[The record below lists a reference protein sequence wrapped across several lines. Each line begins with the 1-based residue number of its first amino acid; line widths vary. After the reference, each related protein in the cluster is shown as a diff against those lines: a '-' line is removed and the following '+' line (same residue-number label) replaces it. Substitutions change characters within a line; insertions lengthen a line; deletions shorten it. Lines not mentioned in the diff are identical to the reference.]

1 MSYEELSKGCQN
13 MSYKNLAVRNKIAVV
28 FSAIALVMIAFAIF
42 LLQEL
47 NKVEEQVIN
56 FTDSTVPSVL
66 SVEDI
71 YFEMNTYRRNQYAA
85 LTLEVSEL
93 ARLIST
99 LDSQEKDIKSGLD
112 KYEATVSSSDERRVF
127 DRVSNG
133 WKDYLI
139 ILRDFKLQINN
150 KNTAKAQTEL
160 SQSIDQFN
168 ELGVA
173 MDELVKTNLG
183 FISNNRVTIMASV
196 DNVTMATKVS
206 FTALIAFMIFITFFL
221 ARQICRPLNLVVEQ
235 SKAIAAGDLTFR
247 LARNEIGNDELG
259 ELADTNI
266 EMQDQLRVLIEDT
279 ISAVTQLSAA
289 VEEMSAISEQS
300 ARGMQQQQSDITTVA
315 AAMEEMKATV
325 AEVANNT
332 ETASTSA
339 LEASEEAKQG
349 NQDVQSNIEQIQVVS
364 REIEQA
370 GELVEELERESNN
383 ISVVVEVIR
392 GIADQ
397 TNLLALNAAIE
408 AARAGEQGRGFAVVA
423 DEVRSLAGRTQSSTS
438 EIVEII
444 EKLQASAAHA
454 KNATD
459 QSCSKIRVCVEQSV
473 QTGQSIQM
481 IEETMMKVAD
491 TGIQI
496 ASACSQQDSVTE
508 ELGRNIQSMSLSASE
523 VALGAEQTAQS
534 SVELAQ
540 LATTLQMS
548 LSRFKV

>member
-1 MSYEELSKGCQN
+1 
-13 MSYKNLAVRNKIAVV
+13 MSYKNLAVRTKIAVV
-28 FSAIALVMIAFAIF
+28 FSAIGLVMIAFAIF

-47 NKVEEQVIN
+47 NKVEEEVVN

-66 SVEDI
+66 SVEDM
-71 YFEMNTYRRNQYAA
+71 YFEMNAYRRNQYAA
-85 LTLEVSEL
+85 LTY
-93 ARLIST
+93 
-99 LDSQEKDIKSGLD
+99 QEKDLPSLLAILKSQKNEIKTGLL
-112 KYEATVSSSDERRVF
+112 KYEATVASDDERRVF

-133 WKDYLI
+133 WKEYLR
-139 ILRDFKLQINN
+139 LLNGFTDKVSNDSKVL
-150 KNTAKAQTEL
+150 AQAEL
-160 SQSIDQFN
+160 VGSFNQF
-168 ELGVA
+168 EEVGAA
-173 MDELVKTNLG
+173 MDALVEINLT
-183 FISNNRVTIMASV
+183 FVASNRSAIMGSV
-196 DNVTMATKVS
+196 SNVTTITKVS
-206 FTALIAFMIFITFFL
+206 FSALIAFMIFITFFL

-235 SKAIAAGDLTFR
+235 SKAIASGDLTFQLQR
-247 LARNEIGNDELG
+247 DEIGNDELG
-259 ELADTNI
+259 ALADTNI
-266 EMQDQLRVLIEDT
+266 EMQSQLRILIEDT

-300 ARGMQQQQSDITTVA
+300 SRGMQQQQSDITTVA
-315 AAMEEMKATV
+315 AAMEQMKATV

-349 NQDVQSNIEQIQVVS
+349 NQDVQSNIEQIQIVS
-364 REIEQA
+364 RDIEQA

-423 DEVRSLAGRTQSSTS
+423 DEVRSLAGRTQASTS
-438 EIVEII
+438 EIVDII

-454 KNATD
+454 KIATD
-459 QSCSKIRVCVEQSV
+459 QSCSKIRICVEQSV

-496 ASACSQQDSVTE
+496 ASACSEQDSVTE

-523 VALGAEQTAQS
+523 VALGADQTAQS

-540 LATTLQMS
+540 LASTLQQS

>member
-1 MSYEELSKGCQN
+1 
-13 MSYKNLAVRNKIAVV
+13 MSYKNLAVRNKIATV
-28 FSAIALVMIAFAIF
+28 FSAIGLVMIAFAIF

-47 NKVEEQVIN
+47 NKVETEVVN
-56 FTDSTVPSVL
+56 FIDSTVPSVL
-66 SVEDI
+66 SVENM
-71 YFEMNTYRRNQYAA
+71 YFKMNSYRRDQYAA
-85 LTLEVSEL
+85 LTYSKDQLPELLDKLSLQENKIKSEL
-93 ARLIST
+93 
-99 LDSQEKDIKSGLD
+99 SQ
-112 KYEATVSSSDERRVF
+112 YEATVSSGEERRVF
-127 DRVSNG
+127 DSVLTGWENYLTQLKGFKTNVSSGNFEQAEIQLLDG
-133 WKDYLI
+133 
-139 ILRDFKLQINN
+139 
-150 KNTAKAQTEL
+150 L
-160 SQSIDQFN
+160 SQFN
-168 ELGVA
+168 ELGVT
-173 MDELVKTNLG
+173 MDALVNVNVG
-183 FISNNRVTIMASV
+183 FMSGNRAEIMNSV

-206 FTALIAFMIFITFFL
+206 FSALIAFMVFITFFL

-247 LARNEIGNDELG
+247 LQRDEIGNDELG

-266 EMQDQLRVLIEDT
+266 EMQDQLRMLIEDT

-349 NQDVQSNIEQIQVVS
+349 NRDVQSNIDQIQTVS
-364 REIEQA
+364 RDIEQA

-423 DEVRSLAGRTQSSTS
+423 DEVRSLAGRTQSSTT

-444 EKLQASAAHA
+444 EKLQASATHA
-454 KNATD
+454 KAATD
-459 QSCSKIRVCVEQSV
+459 QSCSKIRLCVEQSV
-473 QTGQSIQM
+473 QTGNSIQM
-481 IEETMMKVAD
+481 IEETMMKVTD
-491 TGIQI
+491 TSIQI

-540 LATTLQMS
+540 LATTLQTS

>member
-1 MSYEELSKGCQN
+1 
-13 MSYKNLAVRNKIAVV
+13 MSYKNLAVRNKIAAV
-28 FSAIALVMIAFAIF
+28 FLVIALVIVAFATF

-47 NKVEEQVIN
+47 NKVEERVIN
-56 FTDSTVPSVL
+56 FADSTVPSVI
-66 SVEDI
+66 SVENL
-71 YFEMNTYRRNQYAA
+71 YFDMNTHRRNQYAG
-85 LTLEVSEL
+85 LTLKQEDLPNLIATLASQESMINAEL
-93 ARLIST
+93 A
-99 LDSQEKDIKSGLD
+99 
-112 KYEATVSSSDERRVF
+112 KYESTVSSDNERRVF
-127 DRVSNG
+127 DRVLTHWRKYEDLLKNFPV
-133 WKDYLI
+133 LI
-139 ILRDFKLQINN
+139 QNRDIEQ
-150 KNTAKAQTEL
+150 AQLEL
-160 SQSIDQFN
+160 SKSITQFL
-168 ELGVA
+168 ELGDA
-173 MDELVKTNLG
+173 MDALVETNLG
-183 FISNNRVTIMASV
+183 FVANNRTSIMHSV
-196 DNVTMATKVS
+196 DSVTMATKVS
-206 FTALIAFMIFITFFL
+206 FSALIAFMIFVTFFL

-235 SKAIAAGDLTFR
+235 SKAIASGDLTFKLNR
-247 LARNEIGNDELG
+247 EEIGNDELG
-259 ELADTNI
+259 ALADTNI
-266 EMQDQLRVLIEDT
+266 EMQNQLRILIEDT
-279 ISAVTQLSAA
+279 ISAVTQLSTA

-300 ARGMQQQQSDITTVA
+300 SRGMQQQQSDITMVA

-325 AEVANNT
+325 ADVANNT

-349 NQDVQSNIEQIQVVS
+349 NQDVQSNIEQIQIVS
-364 REIEQA
+364 RDIEQA

-454 KNATD
+454 KSATD

-473 QTGQSIQM
+473 QTGNSIQM
-481 IEETMMKVAD
+481 IEETMMKVTD
-491 TGIQI
+491 TSIQI

-540 LATTLQMS
+540 LANKLQTS
-548 LSRFKV
+548 LSYFKV

>member
-1 MSYEELSKGCQN
+1 
-13 MSYKNLAVRNKIAVV
+13 
-28 FSAIALVMIAFAIF
+28 
-42 LLQEL
+42 
-47 NKVEEQVIN
+47 
-56 FTDSTVPSVL
+56 
-66 SVEDI
+66 
-71 YFEMNTYRRNQYAA
+71 
-85 LTLEVSEL
+85 
-93 ARLIST
+93 
-99 LDSQEKDIKSGLD
+99 
-112 KYEATVSSSDERRVF
+112 
-127 DRVSNG
+127 
-133 WKDYLI
+133 
-139 ILRDFKLQINN
+139 
-150 KNTAKAQTEL
+150 
-160 SQSIDQFN
+160 
-168 ELGVA
+168 
-173 MDELVKTNLG
+173 
-183 FISNNRVTIMASV
+183 
-196 DNVTMATKVS
+196 
-206 FTALIAFMIFITFFL
+206 MIFITFFL
-221 ARQICRPLNLVVEQ
+221 ARQICRPLNLVIEQ
-235 SKAIAAGDLTFR
+235 SKAIAAGDLTFH

-266 EMQDQLRVLIEDT
+266 EMQGQLRILIEDT

-364 REIEQA
+364 RDIEQA

-423 DEVRSLAGRTQSSTS
+423 DEVRSLAGRTQSSTT

-444 EKLQASAAHA
+444 EKLQASAINA
-454 KNATD
+454 KAATD

-481 IEETMMKVAD
+481 IEETMMKVTD
-491 TGIQI
+491 TSIQI
-496 ASACSQQDSVTE
+496 ASACSQQDSVTD

-534 SVELAQ
+534 SIELAQ

>member
-1 MSYEELSKGCQN
+1 
-13 MSYKNLAVRNKIAVV
+13 MSYKDLAVRKKIAVV
-28 FSAIALVMIAFAIF
+28 FSTIGLVMIAFAIF

-47 NKVEEQVIN
+47 NKVEAEVIN

-66 SVEDI
+66 AVEDI
-71 YFEMNTYRRNQYAA
+71 YFDMNAYRRNQYAA
-85 LTLEVSEL
+85 LSY
-93 ARLIST
+93 
-99 LDSQEKDIKSGLD
+99 QEKDLPRLFSTLSEQGNSIKAELAA
-112 KYEATVSSSDERRVF
+112 YEATVVSNEERRIF
-127 DRVSNG
+127 DRVANG
-133 WKDYLI
+133 WSEYQRVLKGFTQKI
-139 ILRDFKLQINN
+139 QNGE
-150 KNTAKAQTEL
+150 KNIAIMDLVNAL
-160 SQSIDQFN
+160 SQF
-168 ELGVA
+168 EEVGAA
-173 MDELVKTNLG
+173 MDVLAEANVAFVT
-183 FISNNRVTIMASV
+183 NNRTTIMASV
-196 DNVTMATKVS
+196 NNVTMATKVS
-206 FTALIAFMIFITFFL
+206 FTALIGFMIFITFFL

-235 SKAIAAGDLTFR
+235 SKAIASGDLTFR
-247 LARNEIGNDELG
+247 LQREEIGNDELG

-266 EMQDQLRVLIEDT
+266 EMQNQLRMLIEDT

-300 ARGMQQQQSDITTVA
+300 SRGMQQQQSDITTVA

-349 NQDVQSNIEQIQVVS
+349 NQDVQSNIDQIQIVS
-364 REIEQA
+364 RDIEQA

-383 ISVVVEVIR
+383 ISLVVEVIR

-444 EKLQASAAHA
+444 EKLQASATHA
-454 KNATD
+454 KAATD

-481 IEETMMKVAD
+481 IEETMMRVAD

-523 VALGAEQTAQS
+523 VALGADQTAQS

-540 LATTLQMS
+540 LATTLQTS

>member
-1 MSYEELSKGCQN
+1 
-13 MSYKNLAVRNKIAVV
+13 MSYKNLAVRNKIAAV
-28 FSAIALVMIAFAIF
+28 FLVIALVIVAFATF

-47 NKVEEQVIN
+47 NKVEERVIN
-56 FTDSTVPSVL
+56 FADSTVPSVI
-66 SVEDI
+66 SVENL
-71 YFEMNTYRRNQYAA
+71 YFDMNTHRRNQYAG
-85 LTLEVSEL
+85 LTLKQEDLPNLIATLASQESMINAEL
-93 ARLIST
+93 A
-99 LDSQEKDIKSGLD
+99 
-112 KYEATVSSSDERRVF
+112 KYESTVSSDNERRVF
-127 DRVSNG
+127 DRVLTHWRKYEDLLKNFPV
-133 WKDYLI
+133 LI
-139 ILRDFKLQINN
+139 QNRDIEQ
-150 KNTAKAQTEL
+150 AQLEL
-160 SQSIDQFN
+160 SKSITQFL
-168 ELGVA
+168 ELGDA
-173 MDELVKTNLG
+173 MDALVETNLG
-183 FISNNRVTIMASV
+183 FVANNRTSIMRSV
-196 DNVTMATKVS
+196 DSVTMATKVS
-206 FTALIAFMIFITFFL
+206 FSALIAFMIFVTFFL

-235 SKAIAAGDLTFR
+235 SKAIASGDLTFKLNR
-247 LARNEIGNDELG
+247 EEIGNDELG
-259 ELADTNI
+259 ALADTNI
-266 EMQDQLRVLIEDT
+266 EMQNQLRILIEDT
-279 ISAVTQLSAA
+279 ISAVTQLSTA

-300 ARGMQQQQSDITTVA
+300 SRGMQQQQSDITMVA

-325 AEVANNT
+325 ADVANNT

-349 NQDVQSNIEQIQVVS
+349 NQDVQSNIEQIQIVS
-364 REIEQA
+364 RDIEQA

-454 KNATD
+454 KSATD

-473 QTGQSIQM
+473 QTGNSIQM
-481 IEETMMKVAD
+481 IEETMMKVTD
-491 TGIQI
+491 TSIQI

-540 LATTLQMS
+540 LANKLQTS
-548 LSRFKV
+548 LSYFKV

>member
-1 MSYEELSKGCQN
+1 

-47 NKVEEQVIN
+47 NKVEAQVIN

-85 LTLEVSEL
+85 LTLDVNEL
-93 ARLIST
+93 PRLIST
-99 LDSQEKDIKSGLD
+99 LNDQEKDIKSGLD
-112 KYEATVSSSDERRVF
+112 KYEATVSSGDERRVF

-133 WKDYLI
+133 WKSYLA
-139 ILRDFKLQINN
+139 ILRDFKVQINN
-150 KNTAKAQTEL
+150 KNTIKAQAEL
-160 SQSIDQFN
+160 SESIDQFN
-168 ELGVA
+168 ELGAA

-183 FISNNRVTIMASV
+183 FIANNRITIMGSV

-364 REIEQA
+364 RDIEQA

-459 QSCSKIRVCVEQSV
+459 QSCSKIRICVEQSV

-540 LATTLQMS
+540 LATTLQTS

>member
-1 MSYEELSKGCQN
+1 MRL
-13 MSYKNLAVRNKIAVV
+13 L
-28 FSAIALVMIAFAIF
+28 FF

-47 NKVEEQVIN
+47 NKVESEVIN

-66 SVEDI
+66 SVEDV
-71 YFEMNTYRRNQYAA
+71 YYEMNAYRRNQYAA
-85 LTLEVSEL
+85 LTY
-93 ARLIST
+93 
-99 LDSQEKDIKSGLD
+99 QEKDLPTLLSTLSKQKTQIQSDLD
-112 KYEATVSSSDERRVF
+112 AYEATVASADERRVF
-127 DRVSNG
+127 DRVANG
-133 WKDYLI
+133 WNKYL
-139 ILRDFKLQINN
+139 
-150 KNTAKAQTEL
+150 TEL
-160 SQSIDQFN
+160 KEFNGLVANKDLKLAQQELLDSFSQF
-168 ELGVA
+168 EEVGAA
-173 MDELVKTNLG
+173 MDGLVQKNLS
-183 FISNNRVTIMASV
+183 FVSNNRQSIMSSVNSVTL
-196 DNVTMATKVS
+196 ATKVS
-206 FTALIAFMIFITFFL
+206 FSALIAFMIFITFFL

-235 SKAIAAGDLTFR
+235 SKAIAAGDLTFELR
-247 LARNEIGNDELG
+247 RSEIGNDELG
-259 ELADTNI
+259 ALADTNI
-266 EMQDQLRVLIEDT
+266 EMQHQLRILIEDT

-300 ARGMQQQQSDITTVA
+300 SRGMQQQQSDITMVA

-349 NQDVQSNIEQIQVVS
+349 NQDVQSNIEQIQIVS
-364 REIEQA
+364 RDIEQA

-454 KNATD
+454 KSATD

-473 QTGQSIQM
+473 QTGNSIQM
-481 IEETMMKVAD
+481 IEETMMKVTD
-491 TGIQI
+491 TSIQI

-540 LATTLQMS
+540 LASTLQQS

>member
-1 MSYEELSKGCQN
+1 
-13 MSYKNLAVRNKIAVV
+13 MSYKNLAVQKKIAVV
-28 FSAIALVMIAFAIF
+28 FSAIGLVMIAFAFF

-47 NKVEEQVIN
+47 NKVESEVIN

-66 SVEDI
+66 SVEDV
-71 YFEMNTYRRNQYAA
+71 YYEMNAYRRNQYAA
-85 LTLEVSEL
+85 LTY
-93 ARLIST
+93 
-99 LDSQEKDIKSGLD
+99 QEKDLPTLLSTLSKQKTQIQSDLD
-112 KYEATVSSSDERRVF
+112 AYEATVASADERRVF
-127 DRVSNG
+127 DRVANG
-133 WKDYLI
+133 WNKYL
-139 ILRDFKLQINN
+139 
-150 KNTAKAQTEL
+150 TEL
-160 SQSIDQFN
+160 KEFNGLVANKDLKLAQQELLDSFSQF
-168 ELGVA
+168 EEVGAA
-173 MDELVKTNLG
+173 MDGLVQKNLS
-183 FISNNRVTIMASV
+183 FVSNNRQSIMSSVNSVTL
-196 DNVTMATKVS
+196 ATKVS
-206 FTALIAFMIFITFFL
+206 FSALIAFMIFITFFL

-235 SKAIAAGDLTFR
+235 SKAIAAGDLTFELR
-247 LARNEIGNDELG
+247 RSEIGNDELG
-259 ELADTNI
+259 ALADTNI
-266 EMQDQLRVLIEDT
+266 EMQHQLRILIEDT

-300 ARGMQQQQSDITTVA
+300 SRGMQQQQSDITMVA

-349 NQDVQSNIEQIQVVS
+349 NQDVQSNIEQIQIVS
-364 REIEQA
+364 RDIEQA

-454 KNATD
+454 KSATD

-473 QTGQSIQM
+473 QTGNSIQM
-481 IEETMMKVAD
+481 IEETMMKVTD
-491 TGIQI
+491 TSIQI

-540 LATTLQMS
+540 LASTLQQS

>member
-1 MSYEELSKGCQN
+1 
-13 MSYKNLAVRNKIAVV
+13 MSYKNLAVQKKIAVV
-28 FSAIALVMIAFAIF
+28 FSAIGIVMVTFAFF

-47 NKVEEQVIN
+47 NKVESEVIN

-66 SVEDI
+66 SVEAM
-71 YFEMNTYRRNQYAA
+71 YFEMSVLRRSQYAS
-85 LTLEVSEL
+85 LTYKEY
-93 ARLIST
+93 
-99 LDSQEKDIKSGLD
+99 DSGLKALFKRQNATLTNIKNMLANYD
-112 KYEATVSSSDERRVF
+112 ATVAGAEERRVF
-127 DRVSNG
+127 DAVLTSWKAYSNLFS
-133 WKDYLI
+133 DFPQLI
-139 ILRDFKLQINN
+139 KNRELDKAHAILVNSLDDFN
-150 KNTAKAQTEL
+150 
-160 SQSIDQFN
+160 
-168 ELGVA
+168 GVGDA
-173 MDELVKTNLG
+173 MDGLVDINLG
-183 FISNNRVTIMASV
+183 FVSNNRTSIMSSV
-196 DNVTMATKVS
+196 DSVTLATKVS
-206 FTALIAFMIFITFFL
+206 FSALIAFMIFITFFL

-235 SKAIAAGDLTFR
+235 SKAIAAGDLTFELR
-247 LARNEIGNDELG
+247 RSEIGNDELG
-259 ELADTNI
+259 ALADTNI
-266 EMQDQLRVLIEDT
+266 EMQHQLRILIEDT

-300 ARGMQQQQSDITTVA
+300 SRGMQQQQSDITMVA

-349 NQDVQSNIEQIQVVS
+349 NQDVQSNIEQIQIVS
-364 REIEQA
+364 RDIEQA

-454 KNATD
+454 KSATD

-473 QTGQSIQM
+473 QTGNSIQM
-481 IEETMMKVAD
+481 IEETMMKVTD
-491 TGIQI
+491 TSIQI

-540 LATTLQMS
+540 LANKLQTS
-548 LSRFKV
+548 LSYFKV

>member
-1 MSYEELSKGCQN
+1 
-13 MSYKNLAVRNKIAVV
+13 MSYKNLAVRKKIAVV
-28 FSAIALVMIAFAIF
+28 FSAIGLVMIAFAMF
-42 LLQEL
+42 LFQEL
-47 NKVEEQVIN
+47 KKVESDVIN
-56 FTDSTVPSVL
+56 FTDSTIPSVL
-66 SVEDI
+66 SVEAM
-71 YFEMNTYRRNQYAA
+71 YFEMSVLRRSQYAA
-85 LTLEVSEL
+85 LTYKESN
-93 ARLIST
+93 SK
-99 LDSQEKDIKSGLD
+99 LDALFIRQAATKHKIQGMLSRYD
-112 KYEATVSSSDERRVF
+112 ATVAGTEERRIF
-127 DRVSNG
+127 DYVLMA
-133 WKDYLI
+133 WKDYLSI
-139 ILRDFKLQINN
+139 FNNFEQMVKSRDLD
-150 KNTAKAQTEL
+150 KAHQEL
-160 SQSIDQFN
+160 VSSLDEFDAV
-168 ELGVA
+168 GTA
-173 MDELVKTNLG
+173 MDALVDINLG
-183 FISNNRVTIMASV
+183 FVASNRTEIIGSV
-196 DNVTMATKVS
+196 SNVTTITKVS
-206 FTALIAFMIFITFFL
+206 FTALIAFMVFITFFL

-235 SKAIAAGDLTFR
+235 SKAIASGDLTFYLQR
-247 LARNEIGNDELG
+247 EEIGNDELG
-259 ELADTNI
+259 VLADTNI
-266 EMQDQLRVLIEDT
+266 EMQNQLRILIEDT

-289 VEEMSAISEQS
+289 VEEMSTISEQS

-349 NQDVQSNIEQIQVVS
+349 NQDVQSNIKQIQIVS
-364 REIEQA
+364 RDIEQA

-423 DEVRSLAGRTQSSTS
+423 DEVRSLAGRTQTSTS
-438 EIVEII
+438 EIVDII

-454 KNATD
+454 KSATG
-459 QSCSKIRVCVEQSV
+459 QSCSKIRICVEQSV
-473 QTGQSIQM
+473 QTGQSIQI

-523 VALGAEQTAQS
+523 VAMGAEQTAQS

-540 LATTLQMS
+540 LATMLKTS

>member
-1 MSYEELSKGCQN
+1 
-13 MSYKNLAVRNKIAVV
+13 MSYKNLAVQKKIAVV
-28 FSAIALVMIAFAIF
+28 FSAIGLVMIAFAFF

-47 NKVEEQVIN
+47 NKVESEVIN

-66 SVEDI
+66 SVEEL
-71 YFEMNTYRRNQYAA
+71 YFDMNAYRRNQYAA
-85 LTLEVSEL
+85 LTY
-93 ARLIST
+93 
-99 LDSQEKDIKSGLD
+99 QEKDLPNLLSRLSKQKSQIQSALD
-112 KYEATVSSSDERRVF
+112 AYEVTVASADERRVF
-127 DRVSNG
+127 ERVVNSWHKYLTQLKEFNG
-133 WKDYLI
+133 LVA
-139 ILRDFKLQINN
+139 N
-150 KNTAKAQTEL
+150 KKIKEAQQGLLDSL
-160 SQSIDQFN
+160 SQFDEVGDAMDGLVQANLAFVTSNRQSIMGSLIN
-168 ELGVA
+168 VA
-173 MDELVKTNLG
+173 MV
-183 FISNNRVTIMASV
+183 
-196 DNVTMATKVS
+196 TKVS
-206 FTALIAFMIFITFFL
+206 FSALIAFMIFITFFL

-235 SKAIAAGDLTFR
+235 SKAIAAGDLTFELR
-247 LARNEIGNDELG
+247 RSEIGNDELG
-259 ELADTNI
+259 ALADTNI
-266 EMQDQLRVLIEDT
+266 EMQHQLRILIEDT

-300 ARGMQQQQSDITTVA
+300 SRGMQQQQSDITMVA

-349 NQDVQSNIEQIQVVS
+349 NQDVQSNIEQIQIVS
-364 REIEQA
+364 RDIEQA

-473 QTGQSIQM
+473 QTGNSIQM
-481 IEETMMKVAD
+481 IEETMMKVTD
-491 TGIQI
+491 TSIQI

-540 LATTLQMS
+540 LASTLQQS

>member
-1 MSYEELSKGCQN
+1 
-13 MSYKNLAVRNKIAVV
+13 MSYKNLAVRTKIAVV
-28 FSAIALVMIAFAIF
+28 FSAIGLVMIAFAIF

-47 NKVEEQVIN
+47 KNVEDTVVN
-56 FTDSTVPSVL
+56 FTDSTVPSLL

-71 YFEMNTYRRNQYAA
+71 NFEMNTLRRNQYAA
-85 LTLEVSEL
+85 LTYPKNLL
-93 ARLIST
+93 PGLITS
-99 LDSQEKDIKSGLD
+99 LKEQERNVEKLIAAYG
-112 KYEATVSSSDERRVF
+112 ATVVSDGEQRVF
-127 DRVSNG
+127 DRVNNS
-133 WKDYLI
+133 WKAYMAPLEPFLAQVSADNKAEAQKSL
-139 ILRDFKLQINN
+139 LGSFKEFQ
-150 KNTAKAQTEL
+150 
-160 SQSIDQFN
+160 DV
-168 ELGVA
+168 GVA
-173 MDELVKTNLG
+173 MDGLLKLNLT
-183 FISNNRVTIMASV
+183 FVTDNRVSMMGSIANVSTI
-196 DNVTMATKVS
+196 TKVS
-206 FTALIAFMIFITFFL
+206 FSALIAFMIFITFFL

-235 SKAIAAGDLTFR
+235 SKAIASGDLTFQLQR
-247 LARNEIGNDELG
+247 DEIGNDELG
-259 ELADTNI
+259 ALADTNI
-266 EMQDQLRVLIEDT
+266 EMQNQLRILIEDT

-300 ARGMQQQQSDITTVA
+300 SRGMQQQQSDITTVA
-315 AAMEEMKATV
+315 AAMEQMKATV

-349 NQDVQSNIEQIQVVS
+349 NQDVQSNIEQIQIVS
-364 REIEQA
+364 RDIEQA

-423 DEVRSLAGRTQSSTS
+423 DEVRSLAGRTQASTS
-438 EIVEII
+438 EIVDII

-454 KNATD
+454 KIATD
-459 QSCSKIRVCVEQSV
+459 QSCSKIRICVEQSV

-496 ASACSQQDSVTE
+496 ASACSEQDSVTE

-523 VALGAEQTAQS
+523 VALGADQTAQS

-540 LATTLQMS
+540 LASTLQQS

>member
-1 MSYEELSKGCQN
+1 

-47 NKVEEQVIN
+47 NKVESEVIN
-56 FTDSTVPSVL
+56 FTDSTVPSVI
-66 SVEDI
+66 SVENL
-71 YFEMNTYRRNQYAA
+71 YFEMSVLRRSQYASLTYPEYDDSLKA
-85 LTLEVSEL
+85 LFG
-93 ARLIST
+93 R
-99 LDSQEKDIKSGLD
+99 QEKTKQEIQIMLD
-112 KYEATVSSSDERRVF
+112 RYNATVGSGDERRVF
-127 DRVSNG
+127 DNVLNSWNNYSN
-133 WKDYLI
+133 
-139 ILRDFKLQINN
+139 ILSGFNQSVKERDLR
-150 KNTAKAQTEL
+150 KAQQVL
-160 SQSIDQFN
+160 SGSLDAFN
-168 ELGVA
+168 SVGSA
-173 MDELVKTNLG
+173 MDALIDINLG
-183 FISNNRVTIMASV
+183 FVANNRIRIMGSV
-196 DNVTMATKVS
+196 DSVTTATKVS

-247 LARNEIGNDELG
+247 LARNDIGNDELG

-364 REIEQA
+364 RDIEQA

-459 QSCSKIRVCVEQSV
+459 QSCSKIRICVEQSV

-540 LATTLQMS
+540 LATTLQTS

>member
-1 MSYEELSKGCQN
+1 
-13 MSYKNLAVRNKIAVV
+13 MSYKNLAVRKKIAVV
-28 FSAIALVMIAFAIF
+28 FSAISLVMIAFGFF

-47 NKVEEQVIN
+47 NKVEAEVIN
-56 FTDSTVPSVL
+56 FTESTIPSVL
-66 SVEDI
+66 SVEGI
-71 YFEMNTYRRNQYAA
+71 YFDMNTYRRNQYAA
-85 LTLEVSEL
+85 LNYK
-93 ARLIST
+93 
-99 LDSQEKDIKSGLD
+99 EKDLPGLLSKILEQELSIKKQLAAYD
-112 KYEATVSSSDERRVF
+112 ATVASEGERQVF
-127 DRVSNG
+127 DRVANSWAEYLRVLNG
-133 WKDYLI
+133 FTQK
-139 ILRDFKLQINN
+139 INN
-150 KNTAKAQTEL
+150 GEKDLATVELVNAL
-160 SQSIDQFN
+160 SQF
-168 ELGVA
+168 EETGAA
-173 MDELVKTNLG
+173 MDALVEANIVFVT
-183 FISNNRVTIMASV
+183 NNRTAIMGSV
-196 DNVTMATKVS
+196 SNVTMATKVS
-206 FTALIAFMIFITFFL
+206 FTALIAFMVFITFFL

-235 SKAIAAGDLTFR
+235 SKAIAAGDLTYR
-247 LARNEIGNDELG
+247 LQREEIGNDELG

-266 EMQDQLRVLIEDT
+266 EMQNQLRELIEDT

-325 AEVANNT
+325 AEVASNT
-332 ETASTSA
+332 EMASTSA

-364 REIEQA
+364 NDIEQA

-423 DEVRSLAGRTQSSTS
+423 DEVRSLAGRTQSSTT

-444 EKLQASAAHA
+444 EKLQASATHA
-454 KNATD
+454 KAATD
-459 QSCSKIRVCVEQSV
+459 QSCSKIRICVEQSV
-473 QTGQSIQM
+473 QTGNSIQM
-481 IEETMMKVAD
+481 IEETMMKVTD
-491 TGIQI
+491 TSIQI

-523 VALGAEQTAQS
+523 VALGADQTAQS

-540 LATTLQMS
+540 LATTLQAS

>member
-1 MSYEELSKGCQN
+1 

-28 FSAIALVMIAFAIF
+28 FSVIGLVMIAFAIF

-47 NKVEEQVIN
+47 NKVESEVIN
-56 FTDSTVPSVL
+56 FTDSTIPSVI
-66 SVEDI
+66 SVEDL
-71 YFEMNTYRRNQYAA
+71 YFEMNVYRRNQFA
-85 LTLEVSEL
+85 TLVYSNDKLGDLFATIESQGNRINTGL
-93 ARLIST
+93 ANY
-99 LDSQEKDIKSGLD
+99 G
-112 KYEATVSSSDERRVF
+112 ATVVSGNERSVF
-127 DRVSNG
+127 DRLNNA
-133 WKDYLI
+133 WEEYLRV
-139 ILRDFKLQINN
+139 LNN
-150 KNTAKAQTEL
+150 FKAQVTSNQKDAAQVEL
-160 SQSIDQFN
+160 IASARQFN
-168 ELGVA
+168 EVGEA
-173 MDELVKTNLG
+173 MDALVKVNLG
-183 FISNNRVTIMASV
+183 FIASNRTRIMGSV
-196 DNVTMATKVS
+196 DNVTTATQVS
-206 FTALIAFMIFITFFL
+206 FTALIGFMVFITFFL

-235 SKAIAAGDLTFR
+235 SKAIAAGDLTFN

-266 EMQDQLRVLIEDT
+266 EMQDQLRTLIEDT

-364 REIEQA
+364 RDIEQA

-423 DEVRSLAGRTQSSTS
+423 DEVRSLAGRTQSSTT
-438 EIVEII
+438 EIVDII

-473 QTGQSIQM
+473 QTDQSIQM
-481 IEETMMKVAD
+481 IEETMMKVTD
-491 TGIQI
+491 TSIQI

>member
-1 MSYEELSKGCQN
+1 
-13 MSYKNLAVRNKIAVV
+13 MSYKNLAVRNKIATV
-28 FSAIALVMIAFAIF
+28 FSAIGLVMIAFAIF

-47 NKVEEQVIN
+47 NKVETEVVN
-56 FTDSTVPSVL
+56 FIDSTVPSVL
-66 SVEDI
+66 SVENM
-71 YFEMNTYRRNQYAA
+71 YFKMNSYRRDQYAA
-85 LTLEVSEL
+85 LTYSKDQLPELLDKLSLQENKIKSEL
-93 ARLIST
+93 
-99 LDSQEKDIKSGLD
+99 SQ
-112 KYEATVSSSDERRVF
+112 YEATVSSGEERRVF
-127 DRVSNG
+127 DSVLTGWENYLTQLKGFKTNVSSGNFEQAEIQLLDG
-133 WKDYLI
+133 
-139 ILRDFKLQINN
+139 
-150 KNTAKAQTEL
+150 L
-160 SQSIDQFN
+160 SQFN
-168 ELGVA
+168 ELGVT
-173 MDELVKTNLG
+173 MDALVNVNVG
-183 FISNNRVTIMASV
+183 FMSGNRAEIMNSV

-206 FTALIAFMIFITFFL
+206 FSALIAFMVFITFFL

-247 LARNEIGNDELG
+247 LQRDEIGNDELG

-266 EMQDQLRVLIEDT
+266 EMQDQLRMLIEDT

-349 NQDVQSNIEQIQVVS
+349 NRDVQSNIDQIQTVS
-364 REIEQA
+364 RDIEQA

-383 ISVVVEVIR
+383 IRVVVEVIR

-423 DEVRSLAGRTQSSTS
+423 DEVRSLAGRTQSSTT

-444 EKLQASAAHA
+444 EKLQASATHA
-454 KNATD
+454 KAATD
-459 QSCSKIRVCVEQSV
+459 QSCSKIRLCVEQSV
-473 QTGQSIQM
+473 QTGNSIQM
-481 IEETMMKVAD
+481 IEETMMKVTD
-491 TGIQI
+491 TSIQI

-540 LATTLQMS
+540 LATTLQTS

>member
-1 MSYEELSKGCQN
+1 

-28 FSAIALVMIAFAIF
+28 FSTISLMMIAFAIF

-47 NKVEEQVIN
+47 NKVESEVIN

-66 SVEDI
+66 SVETM
-71 YFEMNTYRRNQYAA
+71 YFEMSALRRSQYAA
-85 LTLEVSEL
+85 LTYQDYDSDLKALFTRQIATENK
-93 ARLIST
+93 IKNM
-99 LDSQEKDIKSGLD
+99 LDT
-112 KYEATVSSSDERRVF
+112 YNTTVSGGEERRVF
-127 DRVSNG
+127 DAVLKS
-133 WKDYLI
+133 WKDYLSI
-139 ILRDFKLQINN
+139 FSDFEVLV
-150 KNTAKAQTEL
+150 KNRSLDQAHKEL
-160 SQSIDQFN
+160 VSSLNSFN
-168 ELGVA
+168 DVGVA
-173 MDELVKTNLG
+173 MDALIDINLG
-183 FISNNRVTIMASV
+183 FIANNRIRIMGSLGSVT
-196 DNVTMATKVS
+196 TTTKVS
-206 FTALIAFMIFITFFL
+206 FTTLIGFMIFITFFL

-235 SKAIAAGDLTFR
+235 SKAIAAGDLTFN

-325 AEVANNT
+325 AEVASNT

-349 NQDVQSNIEQIQVVS
+349 NRDVQSNIDQIQVVS
-364 REIEQA
+364 RDIEQA

-444 EKLQASAAHA
+444 EKLQASATHA
-454 KNATD
+454 KAATD
-459 QSCSKIRVCVEQSV
+459 QSCSKIRICVEQSV

-481 IEETMMKVAD
+481 IEETMMKVTD
-491 TGIQI
+491 TSIQI

-523 VALGAEQTAQS
+523 VALGAE
-534 SVELAQ
+534 
-540 LATTLQMS
+540 
-548 LSRFKV
+548 

>member
-1 MSYEELSKGCQN
+1 
-13 MSYKNLAVRNKIAVV
+13 MSYKNLAVQKKIAVV
-28 FSAIALVMIAFAIF
+28 FSAIGLVMIAFAFF

-47 NKVEEQVIN
+47 NKVGSEVIN

-66 SVEDI
+66 SVEDV
-71 YFEMNTYRRNQYAA
+71 YYEMNAYRRNQYAA
-85 LTLEVSEL
+85 LTY
-93 ARLIST
+93 
-99 LDSQEKDIKSGLD
+99 QEKDLPTLLSTLSKQKTQIQSDLD
-112 KYEATVSSSDERRVF
+112 AYEATVASADERRVF
-127 DRVSNG
+127 DRVANG
-133 WKDYLI
+133 WNKYL
-139 ILRDFKLQINN
+139 
-150 KNTAKAQTEL
+150 TEL
-160 SQSIDQFN
+160 KEFNGLVTNKDLKLAQQELLDSFSQF
-168 ELGVA
+168 EEVGAA
-173 MDELVKTNLG
+173 MDGLVQKNLS
-183 FISNNRVTIMASV
+183 FVSNNRQSIMSSVNSVTL
-196 DNVTMATKVS
+196 ATKVS
-206 FTALIAFMIFITFFL
+206 FSALIAFMIFITFFL

-235 SKAIAAGDLTFR
+235 SKAIAAGDLTFELR
-247 LARNEIGNDELG
+247 RSEIGNDELG
-259 ELADTNI
+259 ALADTNI
-266 EMQDQLRVLIEDT
+266 EMQHQLRILIEDT

-300 ARGMQQQQSDITTVA
+300 SRGMQQQQSDITMVA

-349 NQDVQSNIEQIQVVS
+349 NQDVQSNIEQIQIVS
-364 REIEQA
+364 RDIEQA

-438 EIVEII
+438 EIVDII

-454 KNATD
+454 KSATD

-473 QTGQSIQM
+473 QTGNSIQM
-481 IEETMMKVAD
+481 IEETMMKVTD
-491 TGIQI
+491 TSIQI

-540 LATTLQMS
+540 LASTLQQS

>member
-1 MSYEELSKGCQN
+1 

-28 FSAIALVMIAFAIF
+28 FSAISLVMIAFAIF

-47 NKVEEQVIN
+47 NKVETEVIN

-66 SVEDI
+66 SVEDL
-71 YFEMNTYRRNQYAA
+71 YFEMNTYRRNQYAG
-85 LTLEVSEL
+85 LTLNAEEVP
-93 ARLIST
+93 RLIST
-99 LDSQEKDIKSGLD
+99 LASQENDIKDRLD
-112 KYEATVSSSDERRVF
+112 KYGSTVASNDERRVF
-127 DRVSNG
+127 ERALNG
-133 WKDYLI
+133 WQRYLN
-139 ILRDFKLQINN
+139 LLTDFDVQISNRN
-150 KNTAKAQTEL
+150 LEKAQSEL
-160 SQSIDQFN
+160 SESIDAFN
-168 ELGVA
+168 ELGAA
-173 MDELVKTNLG
+173 MDALVETNLL
-183 FISNNRVTIMASV
+183 FIASNRSSIIGSV

-235 SKAIAAGDLTFR
+235 SKAIAAGDLTFN

-325 AEVANNT
+325 AEVASNT

-349 NQDVQSNIEQIQVVS
+349 NRDVQSNIDQIQVVS
-364 REIEQA
+364 RDIEQA

-423 DEVRSLAGRTQSSTS
+423 
-438 EIVEII
+438 
-444 EKLQASAAHA
+444 
-454 KNATD
+454 
-459 QSCSKIRVCVEQSV
+459 
-473 QTGQSIQM
+473 
-481 IEETMMKVAD
+481 
-491 TGIQI
+491 
-496 ASACSQQDSVTE
+496 
-508 ELGRNIQSMSLSASE
+508 
-523 VALGAEQTAQS
+523 
-534 SVELAQ
+534 
-540 LATTLQMS
+540 
-548 LSRFKV
+548 

>member
-1 MSYEELSKGCQN
+1 
-13 MSYKNLAVRNKIAVV
+13 MSYKDLAVRNKISVV
-28 FSAIALVMIAFAIF
+28 FSAIGLVMVAFAVF

-47 NKVEEQVIN
+47 NKVESELIN
-56 FTDSTVPSVL
+56 FTDSTVPSLL
-66 SVEDI
+66 SVELM
-71 YFEMNTYRRNQYAA
+71 YFEMSVLRRNQYATLSYPDNESLKA
-85 LTLEVSEL
+85 LFT
-93 ARLIST
+93 R
-99 LDSQEKDIKSGLD
+99 QEKVKQKIQTMLD
-112 KYEATVSSSDERRVF
+112 DYNTAVDNNDERRFF
-127 DRVSNG
+127 DNVLNTWNNYTNNISSLNQLV
-133 WKDYLI
+133 KDRNLNQAQK
-139 ILRDFKLQINN
+139 ILAGSLDEFNAVGTAMDTLVDMHLLSLANNRTKIMDSINN
-150 KNTAKAQTEL
+150 
-160 SQSIDQFN
+160 
-168 ELGVA
+168 VA
-173 MDELVKTNLG
+173 
-183 FISNNRVTIMASV
+183 TI
-196 DNVTMATKVS
+196 TGTS
-206 FTALIAFMIFITFFL
+206 FTALIGFMIFITFFL

-235 SKAIAAGDLTFR
+235 SKAIAAGDLTFH
-247 LARNEIGNDELG
+247 LVRNEIGNDELG
-259 ELADTNI
+259 ELADTNM
-266 EMQDQLRVLIEDT
+266 EMQGQLRLLIEDT
-279 ISAVTQLSAA
+279 ISAVTQLSTA

-300 ARGMQQQQSDITTVA
+300 ARGMQQQQSDIITVA

-364 REIEQA
+364 RDIEQA
-370 GELVEELERESNN
+370 GELVQELERESNN

-423 DEVRSLAGRTQSSTS
+423 DEVRSLAGRTQSSTT

-444 EKLQASAAHA
+444 EKLQASAINA
-454 KNATD
+454 KAATD

-481 IEETMMKVAD
+481 IEETMMKVTD
-491 TGIQI
+491 TSIQI
-496 ASACSQQDSVTE
+496 ASACSQQDSVTD

-534 SVELAQ
+534 SIELAQ
-540 LATTLQMS
+540 LATTLQIS

>member
-1 MSYEELSKGCQN
+1 
-13 MSYKNLAVRNKIAVV
+13 MSYKNLAVQKKIAVV
-28 FSAIALVMIAFAIF
+28 FSAIGLVMIAFAFF

-47 NKVEEQVIN
+47 NKVESEVIN

-66 SVEDI
+66 SVEDL
-71 YFEMNTYRRNQYAA
+71 YFEMNAYRRNQYAA
-85 LTLEVSEL
+85 LTY
-93 ARLIST
+93 
-99 LDSQEKDIKSGLD
+99 QEKDLPSLLSTLSKQEAEIQSDLD
-112 KYEATVSSSDERRVF
+112 AYEATVASADERRVF
-127 DRVSNG
+127 DRVANG
-133 WKDYLI
+133 WQKYLTQ
-139 ILRDFKLQINN
+139 LKEFNGLVANQDTKL
-150 KNTAKAQTEL
+150 AQQEL
-160 SQSIDQFN
+160 LDSFSQF
-168 ELGVA
+168 EEVGAA
-173 MDELVKTNLG
+173 MDGLVQTNLG
-183 FISNNRVTIMASV
+183 FVSNNRKSIMSSVNSVTL
-196 DNVTMATKVS
+196 ATKVS
-206 FTALIAFMIFITFFL
+206 FSALIAFMIFITFFL

-235 SKAIAAGDLTFR
+235 SKAIAAGDLTFELR
-247 LARNEIGNDELG
+247 RSEIGNDELG
-259 ELADTNI
+259 ALADTNI
-266 EMQDQLRVLIEDT
+266 EMQHQLRILIEDT

-300 ARGMQQQQSDITTVA
+300 SRGMQQQQSDITMVA

-349 NQDVQSNIEQIQVVS
+349 NQDVQSNIEQIQIVS
-364 REIEQA
+364 RDIEQA

-473 QTGQSIQM
+473 QTGNSIQM
-481 IEETMMKVAD
+481 IEETMMKVTD
-491 TGIQI
+491 TSIQI

-540 LATTLQMS
+540 LASTLQQS

>member
-1 MSYEELSKGCQN
+1 
-13 MSYKNLAVRNKIAVV
+13 MSYKNLAVRKKIAVV
-28 FSAIALVMIAFAIF
+28 FSAIGLVMIAFAMF
-42 LLQEL
+42 LFQEL
-47 NKVEEQVIN
+47 KKVESDVIN
-56 FTDSTVPSVL
+56 FTDSTIPSVL
-66 SVEDI
+66 SVEAM
-71 YFEMNTYRRNQYAA
+71 YFEMSVLRRSQYAA
-85 LTLEVSEL
+85 LTYKESN
-93 ARLIST
+93 SK
-99 LDSQEKDIKSGLD
+99 LDALFIRQAATKHKIQGMLSRYD
-112 KYEATVSSSDERRVF
+112 ATVAGTEERRIF
-127 DRVSNG
+127 DYVLKA
-133 WKDYLI
+133 WKDYLSI
-139 ILRDFKLQINN
+139 FNNFEQMVKSRDLD
-150 KNTAKAQTEL
+150 KAHQEL
-160 SQSIDQFN
+160 VSSLDEFDAV
-168 ELGVA
+168 GTA
-173 MDELVKTNLG
+173 MDALVDINLG
-183 FISNNRVTIMASV
+183 FVASNRTEIIGSV
-196 DNVTMATKVS
+196 SNVTTITKVS
-206 FTALIAFMIFITFFL
+206 FTALIAFMVFITFFL

-235 SKAIAAGDLTFR
+235 SKAIASGDLTFYLQR
-247 LARNEIGNDELG
+247 EEIGNDELG
-259 ELADTNI
+259 VLADTNI
-266 EMQDQLRVLIEDT
+266 EMQNQLRILIEDT

-289 VEEMSAISEQS
+289 VEEMSTISEQS

-349 NQDVQSNIEQIQVVS
+349 NQDVQSNIKQIQIVS
-364 REIEQA
+364 RDIEKA

-423 DEVRSLAGRTQSSTS
+423 DEVRSLAGRTQTSTS
-438 EIVEII
+438 EIVDII

-454 KNATD
+454 KSATG
-459 QSCSKIRVCVEQSV
+459 QSCSKIRICVEQSV
-473 QTGQSIQM
+473 QTGQSIQI

-523 VALGAEQTAQS
+523 VAMGAEQTAQS

-540 LATTLQMS
+540 LATMLKTS

>member
-1 MSYEELSKGCQN
+1 
-13 MSYKNLAVRNKIAVV
+13 MSYKNLAVQKKIAVV
-28 FSAIALVMIAFAIF
+28 FSAIGIVMVTFAFF

-47 NKVEEQVIN
+47 NKVESEVIN

-66 SVEDI
+66 SVEAM
-71 YFEMNTYRRNQYAA
+71 YFEMSVLRRSQYAS
-85 LTLEVSEL
+85 LTYKEY
-93 ARLIST
+93 
-99 LDSQEKDIKSGLD
+99 DSGLEALFKRQNATLTNIKNMLANYD
-112 KYEATVSSSDERRVF
+112 ATVAGAEERRVF
-127 DRVSNG
+127 DAVLTSWKAYSNLFS
-133 WKDYLI
+133 DFPQLI
-139 ILRDFKLQINN
+139 KNRELDKAHAILVNSLDDFN
-150 KNTAKAQTEL
+150 
-160 SQSIDQFN
+160 
-168 ELGVA
+168 GVGDA
-173 MDELVKTNLG
+173 MDGLVDINLG
-183 FISNNRVTIMASV
+183 FVSNNRTSIMSSV
-196 DNVTMATKVS
+196 DSVTLATKVS
-206 FTALIAFMIFITFFL
+206 FSALIAFMIFITFFL

-235 SKAIAAGDLTFR
+235 SKAIAAGDLTFELR
-247 LARNEIGNDELG
+247 RSEIGNDELG
-259 ELADTNI
+259 ALADTNI
-266 EMQDQLRVLIEDT
+266 EMQHQLRILIEDT

-300 ARGMQQQQSDITTVA
+300 SRGMQQQQSDITMVA
-315 AAMEEMKATV
+315 AAMEETKATV

-349 NQDVQSNIEQIQVVS
+349 NQDVQSNIEQIQIVS
-364 REIEQA
+364 RDIEQA

-454 KNATD
+454 KSATD

-473 QTGQSIQM
+473 QTGNSIQM
-481 IEETMMKVAD
+481 IEETMMKVTD
-491 TGIQI
+491 TSIQI

-540 LATTLQMS
+540 LANKLQTS
-548 LSRFKV
+548 LSYFKV

>member
-1 MSYEELSKGCQN
+1 
-13 MSYKNLAVRNKIAVV
+13 MSYKNLAVRKKIAVV
-28 FSAIALVMIAFAIF
+28 FSAISLVMIAFGFF

-47 NKVEEQVIN
+47 NKVEAEVIN
-56 FTDSTVPSVL
+56 FTESTIPSVL
-66 SVEDI
+66 SVEGI
-71 YFEMNTYRRNQYAA
+71 YFDMNTYRRNQYAA
-85 LTLEVSEL
+85 LNYK
-93 ARLIST
+93 
-99 LDSQEKDIKSGLD
+99 EKDLPGLLSKILEQELSIKKQLAAYD
-112 KYEATVSSSDERRVF
+112 ATVASEGERQVF
-127 DRVSNG
+127 DRVANSWAEYLRVLNG
-133 WKDYLI
+133 FTQK
-139 ILRDFKLQINN
+139 INN
-150 KNTAKAQTEL
+150 GEKDLATVDLVNAL
-160 SQSIDQFN
+160 SQF
-168 ELGVA
+168 EETGAA
-173 MDELVKTNLG
+173 MDALVEANIVFVT
-183 FISNNRVTIMASV
+183 NNRTAIMGSV
-196 DNVTMATKVS
+196 SNVTMATKVS
-206 FTALIAFMIFITFFL
+206 FTALIAFMVFITFFL

-235 SKAIAAGDLTFR
+235 SKAIAAGDLTYR
-247 LARNEIGNDELG
+247 LQREEIGNDELG

-266 EMQDQLRVLIEDT
+266 EMQNQLRELIEDT

-325 AEVANNT
+325 AEVASNT
-332 ETASTSA
+332 EMASTSA

-364 REIEQA
+364 NDIEQA

-423 DEVRSLAGRTQSSTS
+423 DEVRSLAGRTQSSTT

-444 EKLQASAAHA
+444 EKLQASATHA
-454 KNATD
+454 KAATD
-459 QSCSKIRVCVEQSV
+459 QSCSKIRICVEQSV
-473 QTGQSIQM
+473 QTGNSIQM
-481 IEETMMKVAD
+481 IEETMMKVTD
-491 TGIQI
+491 TSIQI

-523 VALGAEQTAQS
+523 VALGADQTAQS

-540 LATTLQMS
+540 LATTLQAS

>member
-1 MSYEELSKGCQN
+1 
-13 MSYKNLAVRNKIAVV
+13 MSYKNLAVRNKIAAV
-28 FSAIALVMIAFAIF
+28 FLVIALVIVAFATF

-47 NKVEEQVIN
+47 NKVEERVIN
-56 FTDSTVPSVL
+56 FADSTVPSVI
-66 SVEDI
+66 SVENL
-71 YFEMNTYRRNQYAA
+71 YFDMNTHRRNQYAG
-85 LTLEVSEL
+85 LTLKQEDLPNLIATLASQESMINAEL
-93 ARLIST
+93 A
-99 LDSQEKDIKSGLD
+99 
-112 KYEATVSSSDERRVF
+112 KYESTVSSDNERRVF
-127 DRVSNG
+127 DRVLTHWRKYEDLLKNFPV
-133 WKDYLI
+133 LI
-139 ILRDFKLQINN
+139 QNRDIEQ
-150 KNTAKAQTEL
+150 AQLEL
-160 SQSIDQFN
+160 SKSITQFL
-168 ELGVA
+168 ELGDA
-173 MDELVKTNLG
+173 MDALVETNLG
-183 FISNNRVTIMASV
+183 FVANNRTSIMRSV
-196 DNVTMATKVS
+196 DSVTMATKVS
-206 FTALIAFMIFITFFL
+206 FSALIAFMIFVTFFL

-235 SKAIAAGDLTFR
+235 SKAIASGDLTFKLNR
-247 LARNEIGNDELG
+247 EEIGNDELG
-259 ELADTNI
+259 ALADTNI
-266 EMQDQLRVLIEDT
+266 EMQNQLRILIEDT

-300 ARGMQQQQSDITTVA
+300 SRGMQQQQSDITMVA

-325 AEVANNT
+325 ADVANNT

-349 NQDVQSNIEQIQVVS
+349 NQDVQSNIEQIQIVS
-364 REIEQA
+364 RDIEQA

-454 KNATD
+454 KSATD

-473 QTGQSIQM
+473 QTGNSIQM
-481 IEETMMKVAD
+481 IEETMMKVTD
-491 TGIQI
+491 TSIQI

-540 LATTLQMS
+540 LANKLQTS
-548 LSRFKV
+548 LSYFKV

>member
-1 MSYEELSKGCQN
+1 
-13 MSYKNLAVRNKIAVV
+13 MSYKNLAVRNKIAAV
-28 FSAIALVMIAFAIF
+28 FLVIALVIVAFATF

-47 NKVEEQVIN
+47 NKVEERVIN
-56 FTDSTVPSVL
+56 FADSTVPSVI
-66 SVEDI
+66 SVENL
-71 YFEMNTYRRNQYAA
+71 YFDMNTHRRNQYAG
-85 LTLEVSEL
+85 LTLKQEDLPNLIATLASQESMINAEL
-93 ARLIST
+93 A
-99 LDSQEKDIKSGLD
+99 
-112 KYEATVSSSDERRVF
+112 KYESTVSSDNERRVF
-127 DRVSNG
+127 DRVLTHWRKYEDLLKNFPV
-133 WKDYLI
+133 LI
-139 ILRDFKLQINN
+139 QNRDIEQ
-150 KNTAKAQTEL
+150 AQLEL
-160 SQSIDQFN
+160 SKSITQFL
-168 ELGVA
+168 ELGDA
-173 MDELVKTNLG
+173 MDALVDTNLG
-183 FISNNRVTIMASV
+183 FVANNRTSIMRSVDSVTI
-196 DNVTMATKVS
+196 ATKVS
-206 FTALIAFMIFITFFL
+206 FSALIAFMIFVTFFL

-235 SKAIAAGDLTFR
+235 SKAIASGDLTFELNR
-247 LARNEIGNDELG
+247 EEIGNDELG
-259 ELADTNI
+259 ALADTNI
-266 EMQDQLRVLIEDT
+266 EMQNQLRILIEDT

-300 ARGMQQQQSDITTVA
+300 SRGMQQQQSDITMVA

-325 AEVANNT
+325 ADVANNT

-349 NQDVQSNIEQIQVVS
+349 NQDVQSNIEQIQIVS
-364 REIEQA
+364 RDIEQA

-454 KNATD
+454 KSATD

-473 QTGQSIQM
+473 QTGNSIQM
-481 IEETMMKVAD
+481 IEETMMKVTD
-491 TGIQI
+491 TSIQI

-540 LATTLQMS
+540 LANKLQTS
-548 LSRFKV
+548 LSYFKV

>member
-1 MSYEELSKGCQN
+1 
-13 MSYKNLAVRNKIAVV
+13 MSYKNLAVQKKIAVV
-28 FSAIALVMIAFAIF
+28 FSAIGLVMIAFAFF

-47 NKVEEQVIN
+47 NKVESEVIN

-66 SVEDI
+66 SVEDV
-71 YFEMNTYRRNQYAA
+71 YFEMNAYRRNQYAA
-85 LTLEVSEL
+85 LTY
-93 ARLIST
+93 
-99 LDSQEKDIKSGLD
+99 QEKDLPSLLSILSKQEAQIKSDLD
-112 KYEATVSSSDERRVF
+112 AYEATVASADERRVF
-127 DRVSNG
+127 ERVANSWQKYLTQLKEFNG
-133 WKDYLI
+133 LVANQDT
-139 ILRDFKLQINN
+139 KL
-150 KNTAKAQTEL
+150 AQQEL
-160 SQSIDQFN
+160 LDSFSQF
-168 ELGVA
+168 EEVGVA
-173 MDELVKTNLG
+173 MDGLLQANLV
-183 FISNNRVTIMASV
+183 FVSNNRKSIMSSV
-196 DNVTMATKVS
+196 NNVTLATKVS
-206 FTALIAFMIFITFFL
+206 FSALIAFMIFITFFL

-235 SKAIAAGDLTFR
+235 SKAIAAGDLTFELR
-247 LARNEIGNDELG
+247 RSEIGNDELG
-259 ELADTNI
+259 ALADTNI
-266 EMQDQLRVLIEDT
+266 EMQHQLRILIEDT

-300 ARGMQQQQSDITTVA
+300 SRGMQQQQSDITMVA

-332 ETASTSA
+332 ESASASA

-349 NQDVQSNIEQIQVVS
+349 NQDVQSNIEQIQIVS
-364 REIEQA
+364 RDIEQA

-454 KNATD
+454 KSATD

-473 QTGQSIQM
+473 QTGNSIQM
-481 IEETMMKVAD
+481 IEETMMKVTD
-491 TGIQI
+491 TSIQI

-540 LATTLQMS
+540 LASTLQQS

>member
-1 MSYEELSKGCQN
+1 
-13 MSYKNLAVRNKIAVV
+13 
-28 FSAIALVMIAFAIF
+28 MIAFGFF

-47 NKVEEQVIN
+47 NKVESEVIN

-71 YFEMNTYRRNQYAA
+71 YFDMNGYRRNQYAA
-85 LTLEVSEL
+85 LTY
-93 ARLIST
+93 
-99 LDSQEKDIKSGLD
+99 QEKDLPGLLSILSSQQNQIKVDLG
-112 KYEATVSSSDERRVF
+112 KYEATITSDGERRVF
-127 DRVSNG
+127 DRVNNSWNG
-133 WKDYLI
+133 YLRLLNGFTQKITDGEKDL
-139 ILRDFKLQINN
+139 
-150 KNTAKAQTEL
+150 AQAEL
-160 SQSIDQFN
+160 LDSFRQF
-168 ELGVA
+168 EEVGAA
-173 MDELVKTNLG
+173 MDKLVEANLG
-183 FISNNRVTIMASV
+183 FVADNRTSIMASV
-196 DNVTMATKVS
+196 DNVTMVTKVS
-206 FTALIAFMIFITFFL
+206 FSALIAFMIFITFFL

-247 LARNEIGNDELG
+247 LQREEIGNDELG

-266 EMQDQLRVLIEDT
+266 EMQNQLRELIEDT

-325 AEVANNT
+325 AEVASNT

-349 NQDVQSNIEQIQVVS
+349 NRDVQSNIDQIQVVS
-364 REIEQA
+364 RDIEQA

-444 EKLQASAAHA
+444 EKLQASATHA
-454 KNATD
+454 KAATD
-459 QSCSKIRVCVEQSV
+459 QSCSKIRICVEQSV

-523 VALGAEQTAQS
+523 VALGADQTAQS

-540 LATTLQMS
+540 LATMLQTS

>member
-1 MSYEELSKGCQN
+1 
-13 MSYKNLAVRNKIAVV
+13 MSYKNLAVQKKIAVV
-28 FSAIALVMIAFAIF
+28 FSAIGVVMVTFVFF

-47 NKVEEQVIN
+47 NKVESEVIN

-66 SVEDI
+66 SVEAM
-71 YFEMNTYRRNQYAA
+71 YFEMSVLRRSQYAS
-85 LTLEVSEL
+85 LTYKEY
-93 ARLIST
+93 
-99 LDSQEKDIKSGLD
+99 DSGLEALFKRQNITLANIKNMLASYD
-112 KYEATVSSSDERRVF
+112 ATVAGAEERRVF
-127 DRVSNG
+127 DAVLASWKAYSN
-133 WKDYLI
+133 LF
-139 ILRDFKLQINN
+139 RDFPQLIKDRELD
-150 KNTAKAQTEL
+150 KAHAIL
-160 SQSIDQFN
+160 VNSLDDFN
-168 ELGVA
+168 GVGDA
-173 MDELVKTNLG
+173 MDGLVDINLG
-183 FISNNRVTIMASV
+183 FVSNNRTSIMSSV
-196 DNVTMATKVS
+196 DSVTLATKVS
-206 FTALIAFMIFITFFL
+206 FSALIAFMIFITFFL

-235 SKAIAAGDLTFR
+235 SKAIAAGDLTFELR
-247 LARNEIGNDELG
+247 RSEIGNDELG
-259 ELADTNI
+259 ALADTNI
-266 EMQDQLRVLIEDT
+266 EMQHQLRILIEDT

-300 ARGMQQQQSDITTVA
+300 SRGMQQQQSDITMVA

-349 NQDVQSNIEQIQVVS
+349 NQDVQSNIEQIQIVS
-364 REIEQA
+364 RDIEQA

-454 KNATD
+454 KSATD

-473 QTGQSIQM
+473 QTGNSIQM
-481 IEETMMKVAD
+481 IEETMMKVTD
-491 TGIQI
+491 TSIQI

-540 LATTLQMS
+540 LANKLQTS
-548 LSRFKV
+548 LSYFKV

>member
-1 MSYEELSKGCQN
+1 
-13 MSYKNLAVRNKIAVV
+13 MSYKNLAVQKKIAVV
-28 FSAIALVMIAFAIF
+28 FSAIGVVMVTFAFF

-47 NKVEEQVIN
+47 NKVESEVIN

-66 SVEDI
+66 SVEAM
-71 YFEMNTYRRNQYAA
+71 YFEMSVLRRSQYAS
-85 LTLEVSEL
+85 LTYKEY
-93 ARLIST
+93 
-99 LDSQEKDIKSGLD
+99 DSGLEALFKRQNTTLANIKNMLASYD
-112 KYEATVSSSDERRVF
+112 ATVAGSEERRVF
-127 DRVSNG
+127 DEVLAS
-133 WKDYLI
+133 WKAYSHLF
-139 ILRDFKLQINN
+139 RDFPQLIKDRELD
-150 KNTAKAQTEL
+150 KAHAIL
-160 SQSIDQFN
+160 VNSLDDFN
-168 ELGVA
+168 GVGDA
-173 MDELVKTNLG
+173 MDGLVDINLG
-183 FISNNRVTIMASV
+183 FVSNNRTSIMSSV
-196 DNVTMATKVS
+196 DSVTLATKVS
-206 FTALIAFMIFITFFL
+206 FSALIAFMIFITFFL

-235 SKAIAAGDLTFR
+235 SKAIAAGDLTFELR
-247 LARNEIGNDELG
+247 RSEIGNDELG
-259 ELADTNI
+259 ALADTNI
-266 EMQDQLRVLIEDT
+266 EMQHQLRILIEDT

-300 ARGMQQQQSDITTVA
+300 SRGMQQQQSDITMVA

-349 NQDVQSNIEQIQVVS
+349 NQDVQSNIEQIQIVS
-364 REIEQA
+364 RDIEQA

-454 KNATD
+454 KSATD

-473 QTGQSIQM
+473 QTGNSIQM
-481 IEETMMKVAD
+481 IEETMMKVTD
-491 TGIQI
+491 TSIQI

-540 LATTLQMS
+540 LANKLQTS
-548 LSRFKV
+548 LSYFKV

>member
-1 MSYEELSKGCQN
+1 
-13 MSYKNLAVRNKIAVV
+13 MSYKNLAVQKKIAVV
-28 FSAIALVMIAFAIF
+28 FSAIGLVMIAFAFF

-47 NKVEEQVIN
+47 NKVESEVIN

-71 YFEMNTYRRNQYAA
+71 YYEMNAYRRNQYAA
-85 LTLEVSEL
+85 LTY
-93 ARLIST
+93 
-99 LDSQEKDIKSGLD
+99 QEKDLPTLLSTLSKQEAQIKSDLD
-112 KYEATVSSSDERRVF
+112 AYEATVASADERRVF
-127 DRVSNG
+127 DRVANG
-133 WKDYLI
+133 WNKYL
-139 ILRDFKLQINN
+139 
-150 KNTAKAQTEL
+150 TEL
-160 SQSIDQFN
+160 KEFNGLVANKDLKLAQQELLDSFSQF
-168 ELGVA
+168 EEVGAA
-173 MDELVKTNLG
+173 MDGLVQTNLG
-183 FISNNRVTIMASV
+183 FVTNNRQSIMSSV
-196 DNVTMATKVS
+196 NNVTLATKVS
-206 FTALIAFMIFITFFL
+206 FSALIAFMIFITFFL

-235 SKAIAAGDLTFR
+235 SKAIAAGDLTFELR
-247 LARNEIGNDELG
+247 RSEIGNDELG
-259 ELADTNI
+259 ALADTNI
-266 EMQDQLRVLIEDT
+266 EMQHQLRILIEDT

-300 ARGMQQQQSDITTVA
+300 SRGMQQQQSDITMVA

-349 NQDVQSNIEQIQVVS
+349 NQDVQSNIEQIQIVS
-364 REIEQA
+364 RDIEQA

-473 QTGQSIQM
+473 QTGNSIQM
-481 IEETMMKVAD
+481 IEETMMKVTD
-491 TGIQI
+491 TSIQI

-540 LATTLQMS
+540 LASTLQQS